1 MKALSGFA
9 ILLCLQLC
17 GEVAARLLGLPIPG
31 PVIGLLLLFSGLVLI
46 PGLHERVAY
55 AAQVLLA
62 HLSLLFI
69 PAGVGVIVHLA
80 RLDGAVIGVTLT
92 LLLST
97 LIGLSVT
104 ALTLQNLMRGRRT
117 RHDGAESQ

>member
-1 MKALSGFA
+1 ML
-9 ILLCLQLC
+9 
-17 GEVAARLLGLPIPG
+17 ARLLGLPVPG
-31 PVIGLLLLFSGLVLI
+31 PVIGLLLLFTGLVLI
-46 PGLHERVAY
+46 PGLSARVAD
-55 AAQVLLA
+55 AAQALLA

-69 PAGVGVIVHLA
+69 PAGVGVIVHLP
-80 RLDGAVIGVTLT
+80 RLDGAIIGVTVT

-117 RHDGAESQ
+117 RHDSHDSA